1 MKITIT
7 YKDDV
12 FRVYKDGKET
22 YTRKWLSVAMRGV
35 NLPLSSGLFFL
46 LLVEGGVDADN
57 VEDAIECLD
66 QAGIYEFN
74 A

>member
-12 FRVYKDGKET
+12 FRVCQDGKET
-22 YTRKWLSVAMRGV
+22 YTRKWLSVAMSEV
-35 NLPLSSGLFFL
+35 NLPLSVAFTFL
-46 LLVEGGVDADN
+46 LIVEGAVPAED
-57 VEDAIECLD
+57 VKDAIECLD
-66 QAGIYEFN
+66 QAGFYEFN